1 MNKIRLPYYSVS
13 DTDADFLQIY
23 FRETPENVHETS
35 LKKILN
41 DKTPYFIIQKQFEFP
56 DGDVCSFETNDPGLR
71 SESKVLKAS
80 LYNNVLYFK
89 LQHGKCKE
97 FEITFD
103 QDKGPLKKLVK
114 MLKIMIPHAEINND
128 KKC

>member
-13 DTDADFLQIY
+13 DNDADFLQIC
-23 FRETPENVHETS
+23 FNEKPDNDHEAT
-35 LKKILN
+35 IEQMLN
-41 DKTPYFIIQKQFEFP
+41 DETLYFLIQKQFEFP
-56 DGDVCSFETNDPGLR
+56 DGDVCSFETNDPGLS
-71 SESKVLKAS
+71 SECKVLKAS
-80 LYNNVLYFK
+80 LYKNVLYLK

-114 MLKIMIPHAEINND
+114 MLKIMIPHAEINKN
-128 KKC
+128 